1 VPFLNRL
8 TRRVRRQFLE
18 SSALFL
24 NILRWT
30 ILATIVGVI
39 VGFSTAVFIL
49 ALHKSIHFAQQFP
62 YYFVVLP
69 LGLIFST
76 YIIKL
81 LAPQA
86 EGHGTEKVIEA
97 VHKRDGRMYVLDAPV
112 KLIATVVT
120 IAAGGSAGKEGPA
133 AQIGA
138 TLASVFATLFRL
150 SKTDRKKLV
159 ICGISAGFAAVFST
173 PVAGALFGV
182 EVLFLG
188 QILYEV
194 LLPSFVAGI
203 TSFQVSRW
211 LGASY
216 FWDQMTWSLE
226 FNEFVFFQVILS
238 GVVFGLVS
246 IIFIEALRWGHK
258 ALSVFDHVPIW
269 KPIMGGL
276 FLVGFGLLGASNGLG
291 LGVDTLE
298 KALSGEPFPWWV
310 WIFKSIATGTTLG
323 GGGSGGVVTPI
334 FVVGATAGSLWGQ
347 IIGADPSVYAALGM
361 IALVAGCANTPIA
374 ASVMG
379 IEMFGSAF
387 GPYGA
392 TVCVV
397 AFLMT
402 GYRSV
407 YYSQVLA
414 RQKVEILTAPLNQPI
429 STEAPTSFEYST
441 QKRYMKFWHILED
454 IWNWIRGVKFWRH

>member
-1 VPFLNRL
+1 M
-8 TRRVRRQFLE
+8 RRQFLE

-30 ILATIVGVI
+30 VLATIVGVI
-39 VGFSTAVFIL
+39 VGLSTALFIL
-49 ALHKSIHFAQQFP
+49 LLHKSIHFMQQYP
-62 YYFVVLP
+62 YYFAILP
-69 LGLIFST
+69 LGLLFST
-76 YIIKL
+76 YFIKF

-97 VHKRDGRMYVLDAPV
+97 VHKRDGRMYALDAPV

-120 IAAGGSAGKEGPA
+120 IATGGSAGKEGPA

-150 SKTDRKKLV
+150 SKNDRKKLV

-188 QILYEV
+188 QIMYEV

-203 TSFQVSRW
+203 TAFQVSRW

-216 FWDQMTWSLE
+216 FWDPMTWSLE
-226 FNEFVFFQVILS
+226 FSEALFFQVILS
-238 GVVFGLVS
+238 GVVFGLVC
-246 IIFIEALRWGHK
+246 ILFIEALRWGHK
-258 ALSVFDHVPIW
+258 FFNNFNHVPFW
-269 KPIMGGL
+269 KPVIGGL
-276 FLVGFGLLGASNGLG
+276 LLVGFGLLGADSGLG

-298 KALSGEPFPWWV
+298 RALSGEPTPWWA
-310 WIFKSIATGTTLG
+310 WIFKSFATGTTLG
-323 GGGSGGVVTPI
+323 CGGSGGVITPI
-334 FVVGATAGSLWGQ
+334 FIVGASAGSVWGQ
-347 IIGADPSVYAALGM
+347 IIGADPSIFAALGM
-361 IALVAGCANTPIA
+361 VALVSGCANTPIA

-379 IEMFGSAF
+379 IELFGKAF

-402 GYRSV
+402 GYRGV
-407 YYSQVLA
+407 YSSQILA

-429 STEAPTSFEYST
+429 SSDATPSFDSDT
-441 QKRYMKFWHILED
+441 QRHYMKFRHILED